1 MAGVTEDI
9 IVKKSFR
16 SEIAY
21 ALGII
26 LLALGTSLME
36 LADFGM
42 SMVVAPAYIIYLKV
56 SQYYAFFTFGMA
68 EYCLQL
74 VLIILLS
81 IVLKKLEKWYL
92 FSFVTAVLYGMVL
105 DFFMRLVSVLP
116 SDAFYQRTILFAAGM
131 LICAAGVAFFLH
143 TRYAPEAYELIV
155 KEISQKK
162 KLDVVKVKTTYDI
175 SSLLVSVIL
184 SFIFFGFLTF
194 KGVKLGT
201 LVTAL
206 LNGWV
211 IGKISSFLDKKFDAN

>member
-81 IVLKKLEKWYL
+81 IVLKKFEKWYL

-116 SDAFYQRTILFAAGM
+116 SDAFYQRSILFVAGM

-201 LVTAL
+201 LLTAL